1 VGGLGRLWVAR
12 RHVKPGRGELAS
24 PSVGSKGSKPRKP
37 THSQHLPKAGT
48 KTDEQRLMHEE
59 HQAIMD
65 TMGMG
70 GAGKGSRTI
79 IWVVGALLLVGALAG
94 LIILTVVLS

>member
-1 VGGLGRLWVAR
+1 MGCEEAR
-12 RHVKPGRGELAS
+12 QAGAARLAS

-48 KTDEQRLMHEE
+48 KTDNERLMHEE

-70 GAGKGSRTI
+70 GAGKGSKAV
-79 IWVVGALLLVGALAG
+79 IWTVGAILLIGALAG

>member
-1 VGGLGRLWVAR
+1 MGCEEAR
-12 RHVKPGRGELAS
+12 QAGAARLAS

-48 KTDEQRLMHEE
+48 RTDNERLMHEE

-70 GAGKGSRTI
+70 GAGKGSKAV
-79 IWVVGALLLVGALAG
+79 IWTVGALLLIGALVG

>member
-1 VGGLGRLWVAR
+1 MGCEEAR
-12 RHVKPGRGELAS
+12 QAGAARLAS

-37 THSQHLPKAGT
+37 THSQHLPKAGS
-48 KTDEQRLMHEE
+48 KTDNERLMHEE

-70 GAGKGSRTI
+70 GAGKGGKAV
-79 IWVVGALLLVGALAG
+79 IWTVGALLLIGALVG

>member
-1 VGGLGRLWVAR
+1 
-12 RHVKPGRGELAS
+12 
-24 PSVGSKGSKPRKP
+24 VGSKGSKPRKP
-37 THSQHLPKAGT
+37 KHSQHLPKAGT
-48 KTDEQRLMHEE
+48 KADNERLLHEE

-70 GAGKGSRTI
+70 GAGTGSRAVVWT
-79 IWVVGALLLVGALAG
+79 VGALLLFGALAG

>member
-1 VGGLGRLWVAR
+1 MGCEEAR
-12 RHVKPGRGELAS
+12 QAGATRLAS

-37 THSQHLPKAGT
+37 THSQHLPKAGS
-48 KTDEQRLMHEE
+48 KTDNERLMHEE

-70 GAGKGSRTI
+70 GAGKGSKAV
-79 IWVVGALLLVGALAG
+79 IWTVGAVLLIGALAG

>member
-1 VGGLGRLWVAR
+1 MGCEEAR
-12 RHVKPGRGELAS
+12 QAGTARLAS

-37 THSQHLPKAGT
+37 THSQHLPKAGS
-48 KTDEQRLMHEE
+48 KTDNERLMHEE

-70 GAGKGSRTI
+70 GAGRGSRTV
-79 IWVVGALLLVGALAG
+79 IWTVGAVLLIGALAG

>member
-1 VGGLGRLWVAR
+1 
-12 RHVKPGRGELAS
+12 
-24 PSVGSKGSKPRKP
+24 VGSKGSKPRKP

-48 KTDEQRLMHEE
+48 KVDNQRLMHEE

-70 GAGKGSRTI
+70 GAGRGSRSVV
-79 IWVVGALLLVGALAG
+79 WVVGVLLLIGAIAG
-94 LIILTVVLS
+94 LIVLTVVLS

>member
-1 VGGLGRLWVAR
+1 MGCGEAR
-12 RHVKPGRGELAS
+12 QAGAARLAS
-24 PSVGSKGSKPRKP
+24 PFVGSKGSKPRKP

-48 KTDEQRLMHEE
+48 KTDNERLMHEE

-70 GAGKGSRTI
+70 GAGKGSKTV
-79 IWVVGALLLVGALAG
+79 IWTVGAILLIGALAG

>member
-1 VGGLGRLWVAR
+1 MGREEAR
-12 RHVKPGRGELAS
+12 QAEAARVAS
-24 PSVGSKGSKPRKP
+24 PSVGSKGSTPRKP
-37 THSQHLPKAGT
+37 KHSQHLPKAGT
-48 KTDEQRLMHEE
+48 KTDNERLMHEE

-70 GAGKGSRTI
+70 GAGRDSKAVLWT
-79 IWVVGALLLVGALAG
+79 VGAVLLIGALAG